1 MQLKDISDFRL
12 MVMFFILLVPYI
24 FVLLFWMTYST
35 PSSQV
40 LTEVVSGDPEF
51 IIVLSNTEQELYFDL
66 YRICILVYMCVHNI
80 KCVNVYM
87 TLWLSQVE
95 NEH

>member
-40 LTEVVSGDPEF
+40 LTDVVSGDPEF
-51 IIVLSNTEQELYFDL
+51 ILNTEQELYFD
-66 YRICILVYMCVHNI
+66 
-80 KCVNVYM
+80 
-87 TLWLSQVE
+87 
-95 NEH
+95 